1 MYKLVEAFTKTG
13 LLDILGGEF
22 YGWFGA
28 SILPLA
34 LVLVAIVGMASS
46 VLTNIPIVAAMTTML
61 KG

>member
-1 MYKLVEAFTKTG
+1 VYKLVEAFTKTG
-13 LLDILGGEF
+13 RLDILGGKL

-46 VLTNIPIVAAMTTML
+46 VLTNIPIVATMTTML